1 MAPAMH
7 RAIPSLARCG
17 EATDGIKGVVTPPKR
32 IYLLG
37 IPQYHGYI
45 VVLIGIYNDVC
56 IYNYTMGY
64 DADVMEN
71 TMGYIHTY
79 IYIYVHTYVY
89 IYVCIYIYEGLQGMF
104 VALQTPLHFHE
115 KKHPI

>member
-1 MAPAMH
+1 
-7 RAIPSLARCG
+7 
-17 EATDGIKGVVTPPKR
+17 
-32 IYLLG
+32 
-37 IPQYHGYI
+37 
-45 VVLIGIYNDVC
+45 
-56 IYNYTMGY
+56 MGY

-79 IYIYVHTYVY
+79 IHIYIYVHTYVY
-89 IYVCIYIYEGLQGMF
+89 IYTHVYIYIYEGLQGMF